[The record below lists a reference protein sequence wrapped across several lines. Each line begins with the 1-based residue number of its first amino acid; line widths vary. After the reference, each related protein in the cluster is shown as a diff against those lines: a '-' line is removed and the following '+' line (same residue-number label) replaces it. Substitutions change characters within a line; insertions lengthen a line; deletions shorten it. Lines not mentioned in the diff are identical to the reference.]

1 MPAGALGDRQR
12 LLLAMIATILALPLL
27 VIDNLPARARADTV
41 TATAAAHG
49 GSEVA
54 VPERGAVTAAPLD
67 TASTTTTAAP
77 TTTTT
82 PTTTTPTTTPPTTA
96 APAAV
101 RVAAKVTTTT
111 TRPRPTTTTTRPP
124 ATTTTTAAPEPTA
137 TSRSQEGQAS
147 WYDYKAGTCAHR
159 TLALGTVVTVINKA
173 NGRSTTCT
181 VADRGPYGEGRIID
195 LDRTVFAKI
204 ASTSDGIIS
213 VRIEW

>member
-1 MPAGALGDRQR
+1 
-12 LLLAMIATILALPLL
+12 MIATILALPLL

-41 TATAAAHG
+41 TAAAAHR

-54 VPERGAVTAAPLD
+54 VPERPAVPAAPLD
-67 TASTTTTAAP
+67 TASTSTTAAP
-77 TTTTT
+77 TTTSSSS
-82 PTTTTPTTTPPTTA
+82 TTTPPTTVA
-96 APAAV
+96 SATV
-101 RVAAKVTTTT
+101 RVTAKATTTT

-124 ATTTTTAAPEPTA
+124 APTTTAAPEPTA
-137 TSRSQEGQAS
+137 TSRSQEGMAS

-173 NGRSTTCT
+173 NGRRATCT

-195 LDRTVFAKI
+195 LDRSVFAKL
-204 ASTSDGIIS
+204 ASTSEGLIS